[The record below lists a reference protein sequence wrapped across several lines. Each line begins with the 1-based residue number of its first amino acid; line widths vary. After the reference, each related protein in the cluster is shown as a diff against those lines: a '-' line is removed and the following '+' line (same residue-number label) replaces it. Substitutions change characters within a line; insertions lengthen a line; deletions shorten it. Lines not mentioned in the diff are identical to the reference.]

1 MRQLHILISL
11 VLSALLLYSCEE
23 TVPSLEPAIPSL
35 EPVEIENNGGL
46 AFTLK
51 GTASNA
57 AQISDCGF
65 YISYNVSMRDATKY
79 SSKLTGN
86 SFAAEVTLKGYG
98 CYYYVCSYISNGRTE
113 ILSDTKTISIA
124 PLEDYVDFGTVS
136 VNSYNRTTGKTS
148 FSTTC
153 SAAEGVEVTKYGI
166 LWGTSENLKTSGTP
180 KELTFQADGKAFT
193 FDLPDLELGTQY
205 YVCQYLTDTD
215 ATAYGN
221 TEKFKVY
228 SFPIV
233 ELGEISNITSSSATV
248 TGSVPDKGGAL
259 LQEKG
264 IVYVEGDAIP
274 TVETGKVISY
284 DVSSDFSALLS
295 GLSPN
300 KEYSVRAY
308 AKNSEGTSYS
318 SERKKFKTLVGSPDV
333 YTGSATS
340 ITSNS
345 AVLNATLFFDGSET
359 PSECGFLWSETSFTD
374 PSTATQVVSSLS
386 GASFS
391 TTLSS
396 LTRATTYYYQAYAV
410 NSAGISYGDIR
421 SLTTKAELPTVTT
434 AAVSDVTENSATCG
448 GTVTDDGGADV
459 TKRGV
464 VWSTSP
470 NPTVSLSTKTVD
482 GSGTGDFSSTITGLS
497 TDTDYY
503 VRAYATNSVGTS
515 YGEQRTFTTK
525 EVDFSSAQDLSSS
538 KTANCYIVSSA
549 GKYKFKTVK
558 GNSTTSVGNVSSCE
572 VLWETFGTS
581 TAPVPGDLIYYSV
594 YKDDYICFISNSFF
608 REGNAVIAAKDAS
621 GNILWSWHIW
631 LTDTPQGQEYNNN
644 AGVMMD
650 RNLGATSATPGDVGA
665 LGLLYQWGRKD
676 PFLGSSSI
684 RSDTVAEST
693 ISWPSSVSSSSSTG
707 SISYALA
714 HPTTFI
720 TYNSSKGDWYYTG
733 DSSTDNTRWQS
744 SKTIYDPCPAGW
756 RVPDGGSGGV
766 WATASGTSNYWT
778 TSSNWNSTYMG
789 MDFSKTDKKL
799 GSSGPIWYPASGYR
813 NGRSGDLSSV
823 GYCGYYWSASPNG
836 KGAYFLNFNSNG
848 YVGPADDNFRAYG
861 QSIRCLQE

>member
-11 VLSALLLYSCEE
+11 VLSVLLLYSCEE

-65 YISYNVSMRDATKY
+65 YISDNVSMRDATKY
-79 SSKLTGN
+79 SSKFTGN

-153 SAAEGVEVTKYGI
+153 SAAKGVNITKYGI

-180 KELTFQADGKAFT
+180 KELTFPADGKAFT
-193 FDLPDLELGTQY
+193 FELPDLELGKQY
-205 YVCQYLTDTD
+205 YICQYLSDKEVTV
-215 ATAYGN
+215 YG
-221 TEKFKVY
+221 
-228 SFPIV
+228 I
-233 ELGEISNITSSSATV
+233 
-248 TGSVPDKGGAL
+248 
-259 LQEKG
+259 
-264 IVYVEGDAIP
+264 
-274 TVETGKVISY
+274 
-284 DVSSDFSALLS
+284 
-295 GLSPN
+295 
-300 KEYSVRAY
+300 
-308 AKNSEGTSYS
+308 AK
-318 SERKKFKTLVGSPDV
+318 KCKICTLP
-333 YTGSATS
+333 
-340 ITSNS
+340 
-345 AVLNATLFFDGSET
+345 VL
-359 PSECGFLWSETSFTD
+359 
-374 PSTATQVVSSLS
+374 
-386 GASFS
+386 
-391 TTLSS
+391 
-396 LTRATTYYYQAYAV
+396 
-410 NSAGISYGDIR
+410 
-421 SLTTKAELPTVTT
+421 TT
-434 AAVSDVTENSATCG
+434 AAVSEITYNSATCG
-448 GTVTDDGGADV
+448 GNITDDGGASV
-459 TKRGV
+459 TARGV

-470 NPTVSLSTKTVD
+470 NPTISQPTKTVD
-482 GSGTGDFSSTITGLS
+482 GSGNGSFTSSITGLEAM
-497 TDTDYY
+497 TKYY
-503 VRAYATNSVGTS
+503 VRSYASNSVGTS
-515 YGEQRTFTTK
+515 YGKQLVFTTK
-525 EVDFSSAQDLSSS
+525 EMDFSSAQDLSSTES
-538 KTANCYIVSSA
+538 ANCYIISSA
-549 GKYKFKTVK
+549 GKYKFKPVK
-558 GNSTTSVGNVSSCE
+558 GNSTTSVGNVASCE

-581 TAPVPGDLIYYSV
+581 TAPVPGDLISYSV

-650 RNLGATSATPGDVGA
+650 RNLGATSATPGDIGA

-684 RSDTVAEST
+684 ISSTVAKST

-720 TYNSSKGDWYYTG
+720 TYNSSNDDWFYTG
-733 DSSTDNTRWQS
+733 GSSTNDTRWQS
-744 SKTIYDPCPAGW
+744 FKTIYDPCPAGW
-756 RVPDGGSGGV
+756 RVPEGGSSGV
-766 WATASGTSNYWT
+766 WATAFGASSSWT

-799 GSSGPIWYPASGYR
+799 GSSGPIWYPASGFRDGSSGSLYGVGG
-813 NGRSGDLSSV
+813 NGF
-823 GYCGYYWSASPNG
+823 YWSVSPSG
-836 KGAYFLNFNSNG
+836 EYAYYLNFSYDG
-848 YVGPADDNFRAYG
+848 RVSPASYDYRADG
-861 QSIRCLQE
+861 KSVRCIKE